1 MSALAAFHRY
11 REIEEYLEEYL
22 HNLTTLQ
29 NEVFV
34 EAVISRKENI
44 RWSTPHPTNAVAVLI
59 ITVQYTPDD
68 PNDDTRYYYH
78 CYLDDCG
85 KRMTEFGSDGE
96 IAERVDHW
104 LEEY

>member
-1 MSALAAFHRY
+1 MSATAALHRY
-11 REIEEYLEEYL
+11 REIEEHLEEYL

-34 EAVISRKENI
+34 ETVISRKETI
-44 RWSTPHPTNAVAVLI
+44 RWPTPHPTNAVAILI
-59 ITVQYTPDD
+59 ITVQHTPDD

-78 CYLDDCG
+78 HYLDNCG
-85 KRMTEFGSDGE
+85 KRMTAFGSDGE